1 MTTLIGDKDVESQ
14 DVETEYKKWVKS
26 SASELWIREV
36 MDELIQDEILAMET
50 DWDEGSRREIE

>member
-1 MTTLIGDKDVESQ
+1 MTTLTEDQVEN
-14 DVETEYKKWVKS
+14 EYKNWVKS

-36 MDELIQDEILAMET
+36 MEELIQDEILAMET